1 VSTRTQSGSVSPSY
15 FEEKYRG
22 DIDPWRFRTS
32 PYEREKYDATIRAL
46 SMPRYRNG
54 LEVGCA
60 IGVLSALL
68 APHCGQLIAM
78 DSSPT
83 AIAEAKRQK
92 LPNVRFET
100 AVFPNE
106 FPNGVFDLIVLSEV
120 LYYFAEDDLMG
131 LAEKCLNAL
140 EFGGQMIL
148 CHWLGETDY
157 PLTGH
162 QASDLFA
169 KAVSRRRPTRAIL
182 HEGVYRLERLSFAN

>member
-1 VSTRTQSGSVSPSY
+1 MSTRTQSGSVSPSY

-83 AIAEAKRQK
+83 AIAEAKRQE
-92 LPNVRFET
+92 LPNVKFET
-100 AVFPNE
+100 AVLPDE
-106 FPNGVFDLIVLSEV
+106 FPDGVFDLIVLSEV

-169 KAVSRRRPTRAIL
+169 KAFSKRRPTRLIL